1 MQYIQD
7 ANEKLHTQGLLFKL
21 FNQQLMLLTESLKN
35 SVWAVFC
42 VLVITKCFDSR
53 WCEEKNTTS
62 LQPVGSTH

>member
-35 SVWAVFC
+35 SV
-42 VLVITKCFDSR
+42 
-53 WCEEKNTTS
+53 
-62 LQPVGSTH
+62 